1 MKENFSDLTIILV
14 SFKSN
19 EKITKLIKKLDNRIK
34 IIIVENSMNYVFKDY
49 VEKKYQNIKV
59 LIPRENKGF
68 GAGVNFAVSKTKT
81 DYVMALDCDV
91 TIDSNYVANIL
102 TKAKKI
108 KFFGVITA
116 KIKGQNYKNLII
128 DHDKKVNMPV
138 LSFNTG
144 VVQLFKRNTFL
155 KIGKY
160 DEKIFLYFEETDLYK
175 RLMNNKKKIYLYDE
189 KIITHVGSRSID
201 AKYKNEFF
209 IFRNW
214 HYCWSKFYYYCKHD
228 NYFVALSKTFPN
240 LMGAFF
246 GIIKSIFL
254 LNFLQFRLRYAELC
268 GLLQSYLLLKSSLR
282 INISK

>member
-34 IIIVENSMNYVFKDY
+34 IIIVENSMNYAFKDY

-108 KFFGVITA
+108 KI
-116 KIKGQNYKNLII
+116 
-128 DHDKKVNMPV
+128 
-138 LSFNTG
+138 
-144 VVQLFKRNTFL
+144 
-155 KIGKY
+155 
-160 DEKIFLYFEETDLYK
+160 
-175 RLMNNKKKIYLYDE
+175 
-189 KIITHVGSRSID
+189 
-201 AKYKNEFF
+201 
-209 IFRNW
+209 
-214 HYCWSKFYYYCKHD
+214 
-228 NYFVALSKTFPN
+228 
-240 LMGAFF
+240 
-246 GIIKSIFL
+246 
-254 LNFLQFRLRYAELC
+254 
-268 GLLQSYLLLKSSLR
+268 
-282 INISK
+282 